1 MQTNLEELLQPY
13 QKTILTAPKYS
24 AIKGAKKAIKFKS
37 NMQRELKF
45 RIWNGFQFVTKS
57 EVYIKACNGSLW
69 DYDDGN
75 LWSATAKIQQFT
87 GLVDKNGVDIY
98 EGDIIKDTYYGER
111 TAKITY
117 DLGCFWLDSNHL
129 AQDLE
134 RELYDSTQDSLEII
148 GNIFENSE
156 LLKA

>member
-1 MQTNLEELLQPY
+1 MRQ
-13 QKTILTAPKYS
+13 
-24 AIKGAKKAIKFKS
+24 
-37 NMQRELKF
+37 LKF

-87 GLVDKNGVDIY
+87 GLKDKNGVDIY
-98 EGDIIKDTYYGER
+98 EGDIVKIIYDKAIGEVYFDFNLGAFRLKDKSSKSYPITTYRFDEANKPIGLVNVADEV
-111 TAKITY
+111 
-117 DLGCFWLDSNHL
+117 
-129 AQDLE
+129 
-134 RELYDSTQDSLEII
+134 I